1 MIVVRLTGGLGN
13 QMFQYAFGRATANR
27 LGVEMR
33 LDLSDSTLS
42 IHQGYELKRVF
53 GIEAKIATES
63 DMANVLGWQRPEAVR
78 KALKKLRLTAL
89 FVKGL
94 VEEPHFHFSAKMLHV
109 PDKTYLNGY
118 WQSEKYFKSVAEYIR
133 NEFKF
138 YKPPSAVNKVLLQEI
153 ADANTTAIS
162 LHVRRGDYV
171 HNQAV
176 SQVHGNCSLA
186 YYHAAIQYVL
196 QRVQSPLFYVFSDDM
211 DWVRNHLEMPFPHK
225 LITHNRGESSYE
237 DMRLMSLCQHHIIAN
252 SSFSWWGA
260 WLNANPKKLVIA
272 PKNWFA
278 DESRPHDL
286 FPDGWVVL

>member
-1 MIVVRLTGGLGN
+1 MIVIRLTGGLGN

-53 GIEAKIATES
+53 GVEAKVATES
-63 DMANVLGWQRPEAVR
+63 EMDSMLGWQRPEIIR
-78 KALKKLRLTAL
+78 KLIKKLKLAAL
-89 FVKGL
+89 VAKGW
-94 VEEPHFHFSAKMLHV
+94 VEEPYFHFSAKMLQV
-109 PDKTYLNGY
+109 PDRTYLSGY
-118 WQSEKYFKSVAEYIR
+118 WQSEKYFEDATECIR
-133 NEFKF
+133 SEFKF
-138 YKPPSAVNKVLLQEI
+138 STPPSALNEVLLQEI
-153 ADANTTAIS
+153 ADTNTTAIS

-186 YYHAAIQYVL
+186 YYHAAIQYVM
-196 QRVQSPLFYVFSDDM
+196 QYVHNPLFYVFSDDM
-211 DWVRNHLEMPFPHK
+211 DWVCNHLEMPFPHQ
-225 LITHNRGESSYE
+225 LVTHNRGESSYE
-237 DMRLMSLCQHHIIAN
+237 DMRLMSVCQHHIIAN

-260 WLNANPKKLVIA
+260 WLNANPKKIVVA

-278 DESRPHDL
+278 DENLPHDL
-286 FPDGWVVL
+286 FPDGWIAL

>member
-1 MIVVRLTGGLGN
+1 MIVIRLTGGLGN

-63 DMANVLGWQRPEAVR
+63 DMANVLGWQRPEIIR

-89 FVKGL
+89 FAKGL
-94 VEEPHFHFSAKMLHV
+94 VEEPHFHFSAKMLQV
-109 PDKTYLNGY
+109 PDNSYLSGY
-118 WQSEKYFKSVAEYIR
+118 WQSEKYFEDAIECIR
-133 NEFKF
+133 NDFKF
-138 YKPPSAVNKVLLQEI
+138 SKPPSALNKVLLQEI
-153 ADANTTAIS
+153 ADSNTTAIS

-176 SQVHGNCSLA
+176 SQVHGNCSLE

-286 FPDGWVVL
+286 FPDGWVAL